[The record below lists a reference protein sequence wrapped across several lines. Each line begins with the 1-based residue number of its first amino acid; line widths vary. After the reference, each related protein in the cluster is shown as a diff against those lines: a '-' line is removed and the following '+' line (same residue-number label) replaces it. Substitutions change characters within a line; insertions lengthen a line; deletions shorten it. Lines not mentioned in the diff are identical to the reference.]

1 MPHSS
6 FLVTGGAGFLGL
18 HFVDHLLASH
28 PHAKVTCLD
37 LLNYASGHLT
47 RNLSRALENP
57 NFAFHAINLADAA
70 ALGQFFRDPAI
81 TFDAVVHFAAESS
94 VDRSFAAPKF
104 VLENNVAATVNILE
118 CVLQQLAEN
127 PELREKFRF
136 FHISTD
142 EVYGEQNEDD
152 ENGAG
157 ENAPFRPSNP
167 YLASKAACEHVVL
180 SYATLFGVKTVI
192 IRPNNVY
199 GARQHPEKLVPRCL
213 EALSEA
219 SASDGLPE
227 AARIPLH
234 GDGRPTRRYL
244 HVRDLS
250 AALEVVMQHSFEVS
264 SCAKEIYNVG
274 SSAEISNRDMASKV
288 CSEYYL
294 QRWGIPAPLHL
305 IKHVSDRNYN
315 DKRYATDCR
324 RMRALGWLPVVTLD
338 EGIRELV
345 QEAISAGKKKDGN
358 F

>member
-1 MPHSS
+1 M
-6 FLVTGGAGFLGL
+6 GL

-37 LLNYASGHLT
+37 LLNYASDHLT

-70 ALGQFFRDPAI
+70 ALEQFFRDPTT

-104 VLENNVAATVNILE
+104 VLDNNVGATVNILE
-118 CVLQQLAEN
+118 CVRKHLAEN
-127 PELREKFRF
+127 PDLREKFRF

-152 ENGAG
+152 DNGAD
-157 ENAPFRPSNP
+157 ESAPFRPSNP

-180 SYATLFGVKTVI
+180 SYAALFGVKTVI
-192 IRPNNVY
+192 IRPNNIY

-213 EALSEA
+213 EALGEA
-219 SASDGLPE
+219 SASNGLPE
-227 AARIPLH
+227 AARIPIH
-234 GDGRPTRRYL
+234 GDGLNTRRYL

-250 AALEVVMQHSFEVS
+250 AALEVVMQHSFKLS
-264 SCAKEIYNVG
+264 DCSNQIYNVG
-274 SSAEISNRDMASKV
+274 SSTEISNRDMASKV

-294 QRWGIPAPLHL
+294 QKWGIPAPLKL
-305 IKHVSDRNYN
+305 VKHISDRNYN

-324 RMRALGWLPVVTLD
+324 RMLALGWLPVVSLD

-345 QEAISAGKKKDGN
+345 QEAISAGKEKEGKYKST
-358 F
+358 